1 MMIDLITRIAWLY
14 YKEGLKE
21 SRIATMLGIDYG
33 TGGAKGCRRIY
44 GDYA

>member
-1 MMIDLITRIAWLY
+1 MMTGLITRIAWLY

-21 SRIATMLGIDYG
+21 SQIATMLGIDYG